1 MAVFHSGSF
10 TIGDFQRPKTSS
22 HFPTRLKFYEQRKYL
37 KPSVVTDVHYVSIR
51 GQPTASFVKKMFE
64 NVLIVLIMLAAVA
77 TGMLLA
83 FLTLPGVWFML
94 AVAVALELIYPAHA
108 VFHPATLITLAVVA
122 ILGEVIEVFAS
133 AVGANKAGGSR
144 KSGFFSVIGAMVGA
158 IAGTVLIPL
167 PIIGTIAG
175 ACIGAGLFA
184 LFSERLIERRDWDQ
198 SAQVARGAALGR
210 LAATFV
216 KITIAIVVGVAL
228 VWAAAVP

>member
-1 MAVFHSGSF
+1 
-10 TIGDFQRPKTSS
+10 
-22 HFPTRLKFYEQRKYL
+22 
-37 KPSVVTDVHYVSIR
+37 
-51 GQPTASFVKKMFE
+51 
-64 NVLIVLIMLAAVA
+64 MLLAVA
-77 TGMLLA
+77 IGMVLA

-94 AVAVALELIYPAHA
+94 AAAVAVELLFPSQT
-108 VFHPATLITLAVVA
+108 VFHPATLITLVVVA
-122 ILGEVIEVFAS
+122 ILGEIIEILAS
-133 AVGANKAGGSR
+133 AVGAGKAGGSR
-144 KSGFFSVIGAMVGA
+144 KSGFFSVIGAMIGA
-158 IAGTVLIPL
+158 IAGTVLIPIPL
-167 PIIGTIAG
+167 VGTIGG

>member
-1 MAVFHSGSF
+1 
-10 TIGDFQRPKTSS
+10 
-22 HFPTRLKFYEQRKYL
+22 LKLRG
-37 KPSVVTDVHYVSIR
+37 VTDVHYGSIR
-51 GQPTASFVKKMFE
+51 GQPKASFVEKMFE
-64 NVLIVLIMLAAVA
+64 TVLIVLIMLLAVA
-77 TGMLLA
+77 TGMVLA

-94 AVAVALELIYPAHA
+94 VAAIAVELVFPNQT
-108 VFHPATLITLAVVA
+108 VFHPATLITLVVIA
-122 ILGEVIEVFAS
+122 ILGEIFELLAS
-133 AVGANKAGGSR
+133 AVGAGKAGGSR
-144 KSGFFSVIGAMVGA
+144 KSGFLSVIGALIGA

-167 PIIGTIAG
+167 PLVGTIAG

-216 KITIAIVVGVAL
+216 KISIAIVVGVAL